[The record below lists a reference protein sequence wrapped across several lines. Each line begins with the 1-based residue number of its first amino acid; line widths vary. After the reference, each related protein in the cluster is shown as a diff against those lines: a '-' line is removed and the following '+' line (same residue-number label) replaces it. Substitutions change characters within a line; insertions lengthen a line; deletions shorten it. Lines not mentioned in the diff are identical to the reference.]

1 MVGAAVAAAAAHPR
15 FGFGFGFGS
24 VTFGLRLT
32 PALIVTPAGVARMG

>member
-15 FGFGFGFGS
+15 FGFGFGS